1 MKSKENLIPAKRT
14 NPDSNYAYAQEME
27 EDSVQQVENC
37 LEDATLLTLQKA
49 GAAYKDRI
57 ARKRELH
64 KPHQEGSLYRNTLEP
79 REKKTVVREPSKTN
93 PQGTSKQ
100 EQQRCTVQK
109 QIEQQVKKVAREI
122 RGVDIDQ
129 KQLRTAANT
138 ARKGKKAGQV
148 TQRTQRMIYRA
159 KQAAGE
165 SAEAAKKGIAV
176 IRSAIRHWMTA
187 MQSLAAAL
195 IAGGWVSVFIA
206 ILQEQ
211 AHDIRVNGWRDPMS
225 VTLGEWYEYWL
236 VTYMKDKV
244 KQSTYMSYRGY
255 GNKHFCVLYKIRL
268 KKLEG
273 RILQE
278 FYNYKYREEGLSA
291 KTLRN
296 YHMALHKC
304 LQQAVKERLI
314 VTNPCDA
321 VTLPSGEKPEIAAF
335 TNEQQRALV
344 QISYRHRY
352 GVFVRLDLST
362 GLRMGELLAL
372 RWEDIDLVGAQ
383 LTVKRTINR
392 LARYE
397 QDEGKHS
404 TEIVFDTPKTQNA
417 RRTIPL
423 TRSVIED
430 LKRWRSIQL
439 ADQNAAGAAYQD
451 TGFVVTNELGMYF
464 EQRTFKDYY
473 NRMLQDAGIGHFTFH
488 ALRHTFATRALERG
502 MDYKTLSAILGHYSV
517 SFTMDTYVHSMDEH
531 KRNEMDKMDD
541 LFGISLEISVEQ
553 QPYPVLF
560 TVTEEGCKAFAP
572 DFPKI
577 QIQAGTMETALMEAK
592 KQIQKALSQFKYPPI
607 PTRQEDIVVPENSVL
622 ILLKT
627 A

>member
-1 MKSKENLIPAKRT
+1 MEGKTKKPMHRGHNEGNIRQRTDGRWEVRLSAGIDYKTGKPKRT
-14 NPDSNYAYAQEME
+14 ST
-27 EDSVQQVENC
+27 C
-37 LEDATLLTLQKA
+37 C
-49 GAAYKDRI
+49 
-57 ARKRELH
+57 
-64 KPHQEGSLYRNTLEP
+64 NT
-79 REKKTVVREPSKTN
+79 
-93 PQGTSKQ
+93 KQ
-100 EQQRCTVQK
+100 E
-109 QIEQQVKKVAREI
+109 A
-122 RGVDIDQ
+122 
-129 KQLRTAANT
+129 
-138 ARKGKKAGQV
+138 
-148 TQRTQRMIYRA
+148 
-159 KQAAGE
+159 
-165 SAEAAKKGIAV
+165 
-176 IRSAIRHWMTA
+176 
-187 MQSLAAAL
+187 
-195 IAGGWVSVFIA
+195 IA

-321 VTLPSGEKPEIAAF
+321 VTLPSGEKPEIAAL

-488 ALRHTFATRALERG
+488 ALRHPYVKHTTKIFSLRLMDFQAQAYPDARRKTRGACQLLRVGQSRSPVRPLYNRKRFSCLPPQSKMSWILYAISMRLSGYTSTRSISSSASSVVSASASKIALDASFRLSCRACSSCFCFACA
-502 MDYKTLSAILGHYSV
+502 
-517 SFTMDTYVHSMDEH
+517 
-531 KRNEMDKMDD
+531 N
-541 LFGISLEISVEQ
+541 
-553 QPYPVLF
+553 
-560 TVTEEGCKAFAP
+560 
-572 DFPKI
+572 
-577 QIQAGTMETALMEAK
+577 TAA
-592 KQIQKALSQFKYPPI
+592 
-607 PTRQEDIVVPENSVL
+607 
-622 ILLKT
+622 
-627 A
+627 

>member
-176 IRSAIRHWMTA
+176 I
-187 MQSLAAAL
+187 
-195 IAGGWVSVFIA
+195 
-206 ILQEQ
+206 
-211 AHDIRVNGWRDPMS
+211 
-225 VTLGEWYEYWL
+225 
-236 VTYMKDKV
+236 
-244 KQSTYMSYRGY
+244 
-255 GNKHFCVLYKIRL
+255 
-268 KKLEG
+268 
-273 RILQE
+273 
-278 FYNYKYREEGLSA
+278 
-291 KTLRN
+291 
-296 YHMALHKC
+296 
-304 LQQAVKERLI
+304 
-314 VTNPCDA
+314 
-321 VTLPSGEKPEIAAF
+321 
-335 TNEQQRALV
+335 
-344 QISYRHRY
+344 
-352 GVFVRLDLST
+352 
-362 GLRMGELLAL
+362 
-372 RWEDIDLVGAQ
+372 
-383 LTVKRTINR
+383 KRTINR

-607 PTRQEDIVVPENSVL
+607 PTRQEDIVVQENSVL

>member
-1 MKSKENLIPAKRT
+1 MEGKTKKPMHRGHNEGNIRQRTDGRWEVRLSAGIDYKTGKPKRT
-14 NPDSNYAYAQEME
+14 ST
-27 EDSVQQVENC
+27 C
-37 LEDATLLTLQKA
+37 C
-49 GAAYKDRI
+49 
-57 ARKRELH
+57 
-64 KPHQEGSLYRNTLEP
+64 NT
-79 REKKTVVREPSKTN
+79 
-93 PQGTSKQ
+93 KQ
-100 EQQRCTVQK
+100 E
-109 QIEQQVKKVAREI
+109 A
-122 RGVDIDQ
+122 
-129 KQLRTAANT
+129 
-138 ARKGKKAGQV
+138 
-148 TQRTQRMIYRA
+148 
-159 KQAAGE
+159 
-165 SAEAAKKGIAV
+165 
-176 IRSAIRHWMTA
+176 
-187 MQSLAAAL
+187 
-195 IAGGWVSVFIA
+195 IA

-321 VTLPSGEKPEIAAF
+321 VTLPSGEKPEIAAL

-488 ALRHTFATRALERG
+488 ALRHTFTTRALERG
-502 MDYKTLSAILGHYSV
+502 MDYKTLSAIRGHYSV

>member
-1 MKSKENLIPAKRT
+1 MKDNRHKEPRQKPWGQAERIQTGSRLPKTIAREAWVKSKENLIPAKRT

-79 REKKTVVREPSKTN
+79 REKETVVREPSKTN

-100 EQQRCTVQK
+100 EQQRCTAQK

-165 SAEAAKKGIAV
+165 SAEATKKGIAV

-195 IAGGWVSVFIA
+195 IAGGWVSVFIILLMCLIALVAGSAYGIFFAAESPDENAISVQEAVELLTEEYRDRLEEIENSVECDRQKIESNDGSYAIVWQDVLAVFASQTEGDANGTTVAYLNEENVDRLRTVLWDMNELDWRTESQLQEEEQTNEEGETETTTITETVLIIELTHHTPEEMRETYHFTDRQNEYLTLLSGEDTA
-206 ILQEQ
+206 ILW
-211 AHDIRVNGWRDPMS
+211 GKL
-225 VTLGEWYEYWL
+225 LG
-236 VTYMKDKV
+236 
-244 KQSTYMSYRGY
+244 
-255 GNKHFCVLYKIRL
+255 
-268 KKLEG
+268 
-273 RILQE
+273 
-278 FYNYKYREEGLSA
+278 GLIQGSDE
-291 KTLRN
+291 L
-296 YHMALHKC
+296 MA
-304 LQQAVKERLI
+304 
-314 VTNPCDA
+314 P
-321 VTLPSGEKPEIAAF
+321 
-335 TNEQQRALV
+335 
-344 QISYRHRY
+344 
-352 GVFVRLDLST
+352 
-362 GLRMGELLAL
+362 
-372 RWEDIDLVGAQ
+372 
-383 LTVKRTINR
+383 
-392 LARYE
+392 
-397 QDEGKHS
+397 
-404 TEIVFDTPKTQNA
+404 
-417 RRTIPL
+417 
-423 TRSVIED
+423 
-430 LKRWRSIQL
+430 
-439 ADQNAAGAAYQD
+439 
-451 TGFVVTNELGMYF
+451 GMDF

>member
-1 MKSKENLIPAKRT
+1 MNYGAEPA
-14 NPDSNYAYAQEME
+14 D
-27 EDSVQQVENC
+27 QVVRYS
-37 LEDATLLTLQKA
+37 LEGTEVALRLSGRAAVTFAKFVAAVLQ
-49 GAAYKDRI
+49 D
-57 ARKRELH
+57 
-64 KPHQEGSLYRNTLEP
+64 Q
-79 REKKTVVREPSKTN
+79 KKTHGKTRLVRLLREGKPLKFFSVEKERMREFAHEAKMHGLLFVPMRNKTD
-93 PQGTSKQ
+93 PDH
-100 EQQRCTVQK
+100 
-109 QIEQQVKKVAREI
+109 IE
-122 RGVDIDQ
+122 
-129 KQLRTAANT
+129 
-138 ARKGKKAGQV
+138 
-148 TQRTQRMIYRA
+148 
-159 KQAAGE
+159 
-165 SAEAAKKGIAV
+165 
-176 IRSAIRHWMTA
+176 
-187 MQSLAAAL
+187 
-195 IAGGWVSVFIA
+195 IA
-206 ILQEQ
+206 IL
-211 AHDIRVNGWRDPMS
+211 ADDAS
-225 VTLGEWYEYWL
+225 
-236 VTYMKDKV
+236 
-244 KQSTYMSYRGY
+244 
-255 GNKHFCVLYKIRL
+255 
-268 KKLEG
+268 
-273 RILQE
+273 
-278 FYNYKYREEGLSA
+278 
-291 KTLRN
+291 
-296 YHMALHKC
+296 
-304 LQQAVKERLI
+304 
-314 VTNPCDA
+314 NPCDA
-321 VTLPSGEKPEIAAF
+321 VTLPSGEKPEIAAL

-417 RRTIPL
+417 CRTIPL

>member
-1 MKSKENLIPAKRT
+1 MEGKTTKPMHRGHTEGNIRQRTDGRWEVRLSAGIDYKTGKPKRT
-14 NPDSNYAYAQEME
+14 ST
-27 EDSVQQVENC
+27 C
-37 LEDATLLTLQKA
+37 C
-49 GAAYKDRI
+49 
-57 ARKRELH
+57 
-64 KPHQEGSLYRNTLEP
+64 NT
-79 REKKTVVREPSKTN
+79 
-93 PQGTSKQ
+93 KQ
-100 EQQRCTVQK
+100 E
-109 QIEQQVKKVAREI
+109 A
-122 RGVDIDQ
+122 
-129 KQLRTAANT
+129 
-138 ARKGKKAGQV
+138 
-148 TQRTQRMIYRA
+148 
-159 KQAAGE
+159 
-165 SAEAAKKGIAV
+165 
-176 IRSAIRHWMTA
+176 
-187 MQSLAAAL
+187 
-195 IAGGWVSVFIA
+195 IA

-321 VTLPSGEKPEIAAF
+321 VTLPSGEKPEIAAL

-502 MDYKTLSAILGHYSV
+502 MDYKTLSAIRGHYSV

-607 PTRQEDIVVPENSVL
+607 PTRQEDIVVQENSVL

>member
-1 MKSKENLIPAKRT
+1 M
-14 NPDSNYAYAQEME
+14 
-27 EDSVQQVENC
+27 QVEAGFHRGRQQMLC
-37 LEDATLLTLQKA
+37 VLAPLLIHNVTHRLADRAGVTCQHIFDLSIREGQPGFSAHLLPNVIHAADHAEFQAVGGIGRRDGVVDVHKVYCPAAQIHEEHGRFILQKPHF
-49 GAAYKDRI
+49 G
-57 ARKRELH
+57 H
-64 KPHQEGSLYRNTLEP
+64 KG
-79 REKKTVVREPSKTN
+79 
-93 PQGTSKQ
+93 G
-100 EQQRCTVQK
+100 
-109 QIEQQVKKVAREI
+109 VA
-122 RGVDIDQ
+122 
-129 KQLRTAANT
+129 
-138 ARKGKKAGQV
+138 
-148 TQRTQRMIYRA
+148 
-159 KQAAGE
+159 
-165 SAEAAKKGIAV
+165 
-176 IRSAIRHWMTA
+176 
-187 MQSLAAAL
+187 
-195 IAGGWVSVFIA
+195 
-206 ILQEQ
+206 
-211 AHDIRVNGWRDPMS
+211 
-225 VTLGEWYEYWL
+225 LGE
-236 VTYMKDKV
+236 D
-244 KQSTYMSYRGY
+244 
-255 GNKHFCVLYKIRL
+255 GNFLDKHFCVLYKIRL

-321 VTLPSGEKPEIAAF
+321 VTLPSGEKPEIAAL

-607 PTRQEDIVVPENSVL
+607 PTRQEDIVVQENSVL